1 MPRWVRIMRGC
12 RKIILY
18 GCMSLR
24 SSTQPPHRLRVL
36 DDIIDLAA
44 CTNGG
49 GTATAEEAAE
59 MEVLASLLEQSDP
72 GLEPAATGTML
83 DGEWDQIYTS
93 NAFGITAGN
102 GMWTKRELVG
112 PLRGRVTQLV
122 DSGRGEYRQRIQT
135 RAGLVRGQLLA
146 SFTAVDTQSWA
157 VTFKKF
163 TVSVLRVPLRW
174 RAASYQGT
182 WTHTYVDAD
191 TRIMRTARA
200 TGGGEFLFI
209 LRRRR

>member
-1 MPRWVRIMRGC
+1 
-12 RKIILY
+12 
-18 GCMSLR
+18 
-24 SSTQPPHRLRVL
+24 
-36 DDIIDLAA
+36 
-44 CTNGG
+44 
-49 GTATAEEAAE
+49 

-72 GLEPAATGTML
+72 GLEPAAVGASVL

-93 NAFGITAGN
+93 NSFGITSGN
-102 GMWTKRELVG
+102 GKWTKRELLG

-146 SFTAVDTQSWA
+146 SFTAVDMRTWS
-157 VTFKKF
+157 VEFKKF

-182 WTHTYVDAD
+182 WTHTYVDAN

-200 TGGGEFLFI
+200 SGGGDFLFI